1 MTNGNIATHTD
12 PRRKD
17 STHRPVEETRLV
29 SYRSF
34 KHLLGET
41 SLERKCR
48 FIFGLGILV
57 LVSASFFWYGQKT
70 ESLVRKQTTQTARM
84 LVGPTLL
91 NIHYKSLG
99 NTNFEPI
106 LNVLVNDF
114 KPLDD
119 LPKHD
124 AWVLDPEK
132 STDAKKQPRDDFE
145 RTTLARFI
153 QSAAT
158 RKAGHSPEKQ
168 HTFADGTPTW
178 AELITKDKKEDH
190 YVQEYHYIQAV
201 FFKPTCLMDCHGNN
215 DGTREAGLEHIDNH
229 MMKLAPDGQHWV
241 NTEPDDLAGAVVV
254 SLPMEQTTKAINSN
268 RAMLITFALV
278 TAVLAMVSS
287 YMIVRYVIV
296 KPVKHLRDVS
306 DAIAAGRLTIRSQIE
321 TGDEFEELSHAF
333 NRMLHNLVAMQQ
345 ELRDVNNDLD
355 RKVNELAQANMALFE
370 MNRLK
375 SDFLATMSHE
385 LRTPLNSI
393 IGFSEVLS
401 GTDQLNERHRR
412 YAGNIQ
418 SSGKML
424 LAMINDILDLA
435 KIESGKM
442 EVRTEDFSIRDVCEG
457 LTNLARPIAERKNI
471 TLEYRI
477 DEAIPLMR
485 QDPGKLRQILYNLL
499 SNAIKFTPE
508 GGRVTLR
515 AGRGPVRRHRDRG
528 YRNRHR
534 RGGTRRHLREVPP
547 GQGAGPGRGRADA
560 RAPGDRARPVD
571 RPRADQAPGRRRPPG
586 EPARQGEHLHDP
598 GPADALRQPQVRGH
612 ALRRADRPD
621 QGPPDRAPPPPAP
634 PRPGPPPIPAAP
646 GPRRP
651 RPMAPAQSL
660 EDLDPVPSRG
670 REPAIM
676 ADVRPDPLRA
686 VHRELNGRNP

>member
-1 MTNGNIATHTD
+1 
-12 PRRKD
+12 
-17 STHRPVEETRLV
+17 V

-84 LVGPTLL
+84 LVRPTLL
-91 NIHYKSLG
+91 NLHYKSLG
-99 NTNFEPI
+99 NANFEPI
-106 LNVLVNDF
+106 LDALLDDL

-119 LPKHD
+119 LPYHN
-124 AWVLDPEK
+124 AWVLDPYAPK
-132 STDAKKQPRDDFE
+132 DAKNLPRDDFE
-145 RTTLARFI
+145 RATLAKFL
-153 QSAAT
+153 QSAEV
-158 RKAGHSPEKQ
+158 RKPGHSPEKL
-168 HTFADGTPTW
+168 HVFSDGLPTW
-178 AELITKDKKEDH
+178 AEQITSDKK
-190 YVQEYHYIQAV
+190 EYHYIQAV
-201 FFKPTCLMDCHGNN
+201 FFKPNCLMDCHGK
-215 DGTREAGLEHIDNH
+215 DDTPIDRNH
-229 MMKLAPDGQHWV
+229 GSRPAADGQHWIR
-241 NTEPDDLAGAVVV
+241 TEAGDLAGAVVV

-345 ELRDVNNDLD
+345 ELREVNNDLD
-355 RKVNELAQANMALFE
+355 RKVDELAQANMALFE

-401 GTDQLNERHRR
+401 GSDQLNDRQRR

-424 LAMINDILDLA
+424 LGMINDILDLA

-457 LTNLARPIAERKNI
+457 LTNLCRPIAERKNI

-515 AGRGPVRRHRDRG
+515 ARAEGRFAVVEVEDTGIGIAEEERDVIFEKFR
-528 YRNRHR
+528 
-534 RGGTRRHLREVPP
+534 
-547 GQGAGPGRGRADA
+547 QAKAPGRGEDVLTREHQGTGLGLSIV
-560 RAPGDRARPVD
+560 RELTKLLGGDVHLES
-571 RPRADQAPGRRRPPG
+571 QPGRGSVFTIRIPLMLPGNRKFEVTLSDERIDLTKARRV
-586 EPARQGEHLHDP
+586 E
-598 GPADALRQPQVRGH
+598 
-612 ALRRADRPD
+612 
-621 QGPPDRAPPPPAP
+621 
-634 PRPGPPPIPAAP
+634 PGPPLPHLYLGRQPSLPTP
-646 GPRRP
+646 GDH
-651 RPMAPAQSL
+651 A
-660 EDLDPVPSRG
+660 
-670 REPAIM
+670 
-676 ADVRPDPLRA
+676 DPLRW
-686 VHRELNGRNP
+686 RSRNPSKT